1 MRSRPDLR
9 IYWAALLFGNDLLD
23 SGEGLT
29 VDLFENSA
37 SDTPFLS
44 QSFAGGGTRTLL
56 TDIASGW
63 SDFQGVARVT
73 MNQGT
78 AELDGLNIFAIQ
90 NGVGHQVPAVVPEP
104 STLALGLL
112 AGIAAT
118 KIKGKSKIPDRR
130 RHRDVPPE

>member
-1 MRSRPDLR
+1 
-9 IYWAALLFGNDLLD
+9 
-23 SGEGLT
+23 LT

-56 TDIASGW
+56 TDSASGW

-78 AELDGLNIFAIQ
+78 AEIDGLNIFVIQ
-90 NGVGHQVPAVVPEP
+90 NGVGHQGPAVVPEP
-104 STLALGLL
+104 STLSFALL
-112 AGIAAT
+112 AGIAA
-118 KIKGKSKIPDRR
+118 IAASFARR
-130 RHRDVPPE
+130 FRR